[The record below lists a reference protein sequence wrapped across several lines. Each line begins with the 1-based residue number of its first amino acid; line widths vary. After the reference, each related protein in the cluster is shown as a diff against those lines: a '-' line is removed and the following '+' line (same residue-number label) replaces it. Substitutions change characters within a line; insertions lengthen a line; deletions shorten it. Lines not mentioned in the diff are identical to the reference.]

1 MLPGLRKITQAMKNL
16 FSIGSEA
23 LKKHK
28 NNKAAGEKQLIL
40 QTLWRNVSWTQLF
53 WLRWAYH
60 SELCGPGWASASWLP
75 GQACCSP
82 RVGSLSS
89 KALVKSCSHSVNRPG
104 QGQTLYHDNALTL
117 HLCGVL
123 RLSSVPHRGMFR
135 ITGSRHPYGCLDFF
149 CFVWK
154 VSPKVRHKSRFQEE
168 SYPVQLDLFWW
179 HHRISAMS
187 QVGVQRCPLGSMLD
201 PSSLQLSLFLGP
213 SLSPLSI
220 IENFWPKQ
228 KQGE

>member
-1 MLPGLRKITQAMKNL
+1 MSLPFRALWPRLGERLLAPGPSLLQPL
-16 FSIGSEA
+16 FQSP
-23 LKKHK
+23 
-28 NNKAAGEKQLIL
+28 GEEPQ
-40 QTLWRNVSWTQLF
+40 
-53 WLRWAYH
+53 
-60 SELCGPGWASASWLP
+60 P
-75 GQACCSP
+75 P
-82 RVGSLSS
+82 REP
-89 KALVKSCSHSVNRPG
+89 NRPG

-117 HLCGVL
+117 HLGGVL
-123 RLSSVPHRGMFR
+123 RLSSVPHKGMFW

-154 VSPKVRHKSRFQEE
+154 VSPKVGHKSQFQEE

-187 QVGVQRCPLGSMLD
+187 QVGVQRCPQGLVLD
-201 PSSLQLSLFLGP
+201 PSSLQLSLSLVP
-213 SLSPLSI
+213 SLFPLPN